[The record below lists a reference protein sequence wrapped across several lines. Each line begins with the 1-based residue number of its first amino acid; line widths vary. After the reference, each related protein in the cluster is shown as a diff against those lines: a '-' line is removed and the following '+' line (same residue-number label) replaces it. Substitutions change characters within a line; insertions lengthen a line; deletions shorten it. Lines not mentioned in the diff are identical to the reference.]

1 MYFFSF
7 KKQLSNTVINM
18 SITEKD
24 YKQSLFLPKTDF
36 PMRANLP
43 EREKEWLSK
52 WEKIEVYK
60 K

>member
-1 MYFFSF
+1 
-7 KKQLSNTVINM
+7 M

-52 WEKIEVYK
+52 WEKIEVYNKLRFK
-60 K
+60 KYLQYI

>member
-36 PMRANLP
+36 PMRANLH
-43 EREKEWLSK
+43 ER
-52 WEKIEVYK
+52 
-60 K
+60 